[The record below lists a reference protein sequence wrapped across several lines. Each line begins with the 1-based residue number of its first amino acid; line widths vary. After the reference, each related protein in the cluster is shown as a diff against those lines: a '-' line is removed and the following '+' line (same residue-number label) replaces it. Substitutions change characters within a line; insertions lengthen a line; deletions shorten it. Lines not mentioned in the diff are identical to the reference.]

1 MTARMSRQIAL
12 GIAWIAAAVVAP
24 TASAQ
29 SWRTLDVARQLTD
42 SAPASVQVV
51 YGTGRIGVRATSN
64 PLLYH
69 IQVRYDA
76 TRAQPRHKFDVGSRK
91 LQIGVQKSEMR
102 FPGRN
107 DADAGHLQLELSRST
122 PLDLNLDLGAV
133 ESDLD
138 LTGLRISRLRV
149 ESGASDA
156 KLRFDSLNAT
166 RMSVLDIS
174 LGAASFRGDR
184 LANANAQD
192 IRVDAGIG
200 NVELDLGGQWTQ
212 DIDLHVEVTLGIVT
226 IHVPSAVGVHVS
238 LEKTV
243 ASFDHEG
250 LIERDGAWVSKNW
263 DSAPHKLR
271 VTAETVFGKVS
282 IDRTGR

>member
-1 MTARMSRQIAL
+1 MSRFFAL
-12 GIAWIAAAVVAP
+12 GLASVAVSVVTS
-24 TASAQ
+24 TATAQ

-69 IQVRYDA
+69 MQLRYDA
-76 TRAQPRHKFDVGSRK
+76 TRAQPRHRFDVASRK
-91 LQIGVQKSEMR
+91 LQIGMQKSEMR
-102 FPGRN
+102 FSGRN
-107 DADAGHLQLELSRST
+107 DADAGHLQLELSRSA
-122 PLDLNLDLGAV
+122 PLDLSLDLGAV

-138 LTGLRISRLRV
+138 LTGLRISRLHV

-166 RMSVLDIS
+166 RMSVLEVS

-184 LANANAQD
+184 LANANARD

-200 NVELDLGGQWTQ
+200 SVELDLGGQWTQ
-212 DIDLHVEVTLGIVT
+212 DIDLRVDVTLGIVT
-226 IHVPSAVGVHVS
+226 IHVPSDVGVHVT
-238 LEKTV
+238 LDKTL

-250 LIERDGAWVSKNW
+250 LTERDGGWVSKNW

-271 VTAETVFGKVS
+271 VAAETVFGKLS
-282 IDRTGR
+282 IDKTGR

>member
-1 MTARMSRQIAL
+1 MIRIRPYS
-12 GIAWIAAAVVAP
+12 
-24 TASAQ
+24 
-29 SWRTLDVARQLTD
+29 
-42 SAPASVQVV
+42 ASVQVV

-69 IQVRYDA
+69 MQLRYDA
-76 TRAQPRHKFDVGSRK
+76 TRAQPRHTFDVASRK

-102 FPGRN
+102 FSGRN
-107 DADAGHLQLELSRST
+107 DADAGHLQLELSRSA
-122 PLDLNLDLGAV
+122 PFDLSLDLGAV

-138 LTGLRISRLRV
+138 LTGLRISRLHV

-166 RMSVLDIS
+166 RMSVLEVS

-184 LANANAQD
+184 LANANARD

-200 NVELDLGGQWTQ
+200 SVELDLGGQWTQ
-212 DIDLHVEVTLGIVT
+212 DIDLRVDVTLGIVT
-226 IHVPSAVGVHVS
+226 IHVPSDVGVHVT
-238 LEKTV
+238 LDKTL

-250 LIERDGAWVSKNW
+250 LTERDGGWVSKNW

-271 VTAETVFGKVS
+271 VTAETVFGKLS
-282 IDRTGR
+282 IDKTGR

>member
-1 MTARMSRQIAL
+1 MNRFLAL
-12 GIAWIAAAVVAP
+12 GLASVAVSVVAS
-24 TASAQ
+24 TATAQ

-51 YGTGRIGVRATSN
+51 YGTGRIGIRATSN

-69 IQVRYDA
+69 MQLRYDA
-76 TRAQPRHKFDVGSRK
+76 TRAQPRHAFDVASRK
-91 LQIGVQKSEMR
+91 LQIGIQKSEIR
-102 FPGRN
+102 FSGRN
-107 DADAGHLQLELSRST
+107 DTDAGHLQLELSRRA

-138 LTGLRISRLRV
+138 LTGLRISRLHV

-166 RMSVLDIS
+166 RMSMLEVS

-184 LANANAQD
+184 LANANAPD
-192 IRVDAGIG
+192 IRVEAGIG
-200 NVELDLGGQWTQ
+200 SVELDLGGQWTQ
-212 DIDLHVEVTLGIVT
+212 DIDLRVDVTLGIVT
-226 IHVPSAVGVHVS
+226 IHVPSDVGVRVT
-238 LEKTV
+238 LDKTL

-250 LIERDGAWVSKNW
+250 LIERDGGWVSKNF

-271 VTAETVFGKVS
+271 VTAETVFGKLS